1 MFGIFNLTREESLRG
16 KENKN
21 ENNDEPCYGGFSS
34 RFDYEDCRNHRLRPA
49 TAFLFIA
56 VFFFVGVTISAAAI
70 IAYDFVQRNSML
82 YYPGDAVC
90 TECPEQPRIVP
101 APSSMD
107 EIDFVS
113 VTSEQSVRYR
123 IPRGV
128 MVKVIKPAAAPGFDD
143 LAAGDIIVAV
153 NENEISSLE
162 ELQQFYTESDGSSV
176 TFRVFRKNRY
186 IDVVVEPA
194 EN

>member
-1 MFGIFNLTREESLRG
+1 
-16 KENKN
+16 
-21 ENNDEPCYGGFSS
+21 
-34 RFDYEDCRNHRLRPA
+34 
-49 TAFLFIA
+49 
-56 VFFFVGVTISAAAI
+56 
-70 IAYDFVQRNSML
+70 
-82 YYPGDAVC
+82 
-90 TECPEQPRIVP
+90 
-101 APSSMD
+101 
-107 EIDFVS
+107 
-113 VTSEQSVRYR
+113 
-123 IPRGV
+123 

-162 ELQQFYTESDGSSV
+162 ELQQFYTESGGSSV